1 LFISGQLL
9 PFTLPMIRALL
20 VEDEPLAARRLAGLL
35 QKQAVPFEILGP
47 AESVAQAAALL
58 QAGPAPDVLFLDIH
72 LADGLSF
79 ELFELVTVTCPVIF
93 TTAYDQY
100 ALRAFKVNSVDYLLK
115 PIDEDELR
123 AAVAK
128 LQQRLPAATSPE
140 IGIKSSVSSTK
151 ELAENVVAP
160 TPAQLLDA
168 ATLTALI
175 QQLRAPAPTASYKS
189 QFVVRVGEHLKVVPV
204 EQVAYFF
211 SLEKTTLLQS
221 TDGRKYVVDY
231 SMEQLES
238 LLDPA
243 QFFRLNRAYLARQA
257 AIHDI
262 IHYTNSRLQTV
273 LKPAPPESEGPVL
286 VSREKVSVFKNWLD
300 R

>member
-1 LFISGQLL
+1 ML
-9 PFTLPMIRALL
+9 ALI
-20 VEDEPLAARRLAGLL
+20 VEDEPLAARRLTTLL
-35 QKQAVPFEILGP
+35 QKHAAPLTVLGP
-47 AESVAQAAALL
+47 AESVAQAVALL

-79 ELFELVTVTCPVIF
+79 ELFEQVEITCPVIF

-115 PIDEDELR
+115 PIDEEELR
-123 AAVAK
+123 AAIAK
-128 LQQRLPAATSPE
+128 LRQRLAGMANNAAQGGD

-151 ELAENVVAP
+151 GELADAP
-160 TPAQLLDA
+160 PPAPALDA
-168 ATLTALI
+168 ATLAALI
-175 QQLRAPAPTASYKS
+175 QQLRQPAPTTTYKT

-204 EQVAYFF
+204 EQIAYFF

-221 TDGRKYVVDY
+221 TDGRKYIVDY
-231 SMEQLES
+231 TMEQLES

-243 QFFRLNRAYLARQA
+243 QFFRLNRAYLACQA

-273 LKPAPPESEGPVL
+273 LKPAPPESEGPIL
-286 VSREKVSVFKNWLD
+286 VSREKVSVFKSWLD

>member
-1 LFISGQLL
+1 
-9 PFTLPMIRALL
+9 MIRALL
-20 VEDEPLAARRLAGLL
+20 VEDEPLAARRLASLL

-115 PIDEDELR
+115 PIDEEELR
-123 AAVAK
+123 AAVVK
-128 LQQRLPAATSPE
+128 LQQRLPAADSPR

-151 ELAENVVAP
+151 EPAENAP
-160 TPAQLLDA
+160 TPAPMLDA
-168 ATLTALI
+168 ATLAALI
-175 QQLRAPAPTASYKS
+175 QQLREPAPAASYKS

-243 QFFRLNRAYLARQA
+243 RFFRLNRAYLAQQA

-273 LKPAPPESEGPVL
+273 LKPAPPESEGPIL

>member
-1 LFISGQLL
+1 ML
-9 PFTLPMIRALL
+9 ALV
-20 VEDEPLAARRLAGLL
+20 VEDEPLAARRLINLL
-35 QKQAVPFEILGP
+35 HKQPEPLTVLGT
-47 AESVAQAAALL
+47 AESVAQAVALL

-79 ELFELVTVTCPVIF
+79 ELFEQVEVRCPVIF

-115 PIDEDELR
+115 PIDEEELR
-123 AAVAK
+123 IALAK
-128 LQQRLPAATSPE
+128 LRQRLGAADAEPM
-140 IGIKSSVSSTK
+140 IGTKSAVSSIK
-151 ELAENVVAP
+151 VPAP
-160 TPAQLLDA
+160 VSALDA
-168 ATLTALI
+168 VTLAALV
-175 QQLRAPAPTASYKS
+175 QQLRQPTPQASYKA

-238 LLDPA
+238 LLDPQ
-243 QFFRLNRAYLARQA
+243 QFFRLNRAYLAQQA
-257 AIHDI
+257 AIADI
-262 IHYTNSRLQTV
+262 IHYTNSRLQTI

-286 VSREKVSVFKNWLD
+286 VSREKVSVFKSWLD

>member
-1 LFISGQLL
+1 ML
-9 PFTLPMIRALL
+9 ALV
-20 VEDEPLAARRLAGLL
+20 VEDEPLAARRLINLL
-35 QKQAVPFEILGP
+35 HKQPEPLTIVGT
-47 AESVAQAAALL
+47 AESVAQAVALL

-79 ELFELVTVTCPVIF
+79 ELFEQVDIRCPVIF

-115 PIDEDELR
+115 PIDEEEL
-123 AAVAK
+123 ALALAK
-128 LQQRLPAATSPE
+128 LRQRIGNAAATAA
-140 IGIKSSVSSTK
+140 IGTKSAVSSTK
-151 ELAENVVAP
+151 VPEAAP
-160 TPAQLLDA
+160 LLDA
-168 ATLTALI
+168 ATLAALV
-175 QQLRAPAPTASYKS
+175 QQLRQPTPTATYKA

-231 SMEQLES
+231 TMEQLET
-238 LLDPA
+238 LLDP
-243 QFFRLNRAYLARQA
+243 QHFFRLNRAYLARQA
-257 AIHDI
+257 AIADI
-262 IHYTNSRLQTV
+262 IHYTNSRLQTI

-286 VSREKVSVFKNWLD
+286 VSREKVSVFKSWLD

>member
-1 LFISGQLL
+1 
-9 PFTLPMIRALL
+9 MIRALL

-35 QKQAVPFEILGP
+35 QKQTVPFEILGP
-47 AESVAQAAALL
+47 AESVAQAVALL

-115 PIDEDELR
+115 PIDADELS
-123 AAVAK
+123 AAAAK
-128 LQQRLPAATSPE
+128 LQQRLPAAVSPE

-151 ELAENVVAP
+151 ELAENAPAPAP
-160 TPAQLLDA
+160 TLDA
-168 ATLTALI
+168 ATLAALL
-175 QQLRAPAPTASYKS
+175 QQLRQPAPTASYKS

-243 QFFRLNRAYLARQA
+243 QFFRLNRAFLAQQA

-262 IHYTNSRLQTV
+262 IHYTNSRLQTI

>member
-1 LFISGQLL
+1 ML
-9 PFTLPMIRALL
+9 RALL
-20 VEDEPLAARRLAGLL
+20 VEDEPLAARRLTSLL
-35 QKQAVPFEILGP
+35 QKQPEPIDVVGP
-47 AESVAQAAALL
+47 AESVVQAVALL

-79 ELFELVTVTCPVIF
+79 ELFEQVEIRCPVIF

-115 PIDEDELR
+115 PIDEEELR
-123 AAVAK
+123 AALGK
-128 LQQRLPAATSPE
+128 LRQRLGAITDAPE
-140 IGIKSSVSSTK
+140 IGTKSSVSSIK
-151 ELAENVVAP
+151 VPDMAP
-160 TPAQLLDA
+160 VLDA
-168 ATLTALI
+168 ATLAALV
-175 QQLRAPAPTASYKS
+175 QQLRQPAPQASYKA

-211 SLEKTTLLQS
+211 SLEKATLLQS

-231 SMEQLES
+231 TMEQLES
-238 LLDPA
+238 LLDPQ

-257 AIHDI
+257 AIADI
-262 IHYTNSRLQTV
+262 INYTNSRLQTI

-286 VSREKVSVFKNWLD
+286 VSREKVSVFKSWLD

>member
-1 LFISGQLL
+1 ML
-9 PFTLPMIRALL
+9 ALV
-20 VEDEPLAARRLAGLL
+20 VEDEPLAARRLTSLL
-35 QKQAVPFEILGP
+35 QKHAAPLTILGP
-47 AESVAQAAALL
+47 AESVAQAVALL

-79 ELFELVTVTCPVIF
+79 ELFEQVEITCPVVF

-115 PIDEDELR
+115 PIDEEEFM
-123 AAVAK
+123 AAIAK
-128 LQQRLPAATSPE
+128 LRKRLAATAPVPSDQNSSTK
-140 IGIKSSVSSTK
+140 GSVSSTK
-151 ELAENVVAP
+151 TEAENSAAP
-160 TPAQLLDA
+160 TLDA
-168 ATLTALI
+168 ATLAALI
-175 QQLRAPAPTASYKS
+175 QQLRQPSPAASYKA

-231 SMEQLES
+231 TMEQLEN

-273 LKPAPPESEGPVL
+273 LRPAPPESEGPIL
-286 VSREKVSVFKNWLD
+286 VSREKVSVFKSWLD

>member
-1 LFISGQLL
+1 
-9 PFTLPMIRALL
+9 MIRALL

-47 AESVAQAAALL
+47 AESVTQAVALL

-79 ELFELVTVTCPVIF
+79 ELFDLATVTCPVIF

-123 AAVAK
+123 AAVSK
-128 LQQRLPAATSPE
+128 LQQRLPGEKTVDF
-140 IGIKSSVSSTK
+140 GIKSSVSSTK
-151 ELAENVVAP
+151 ALAESAP
-160 TPAQLLDA
+160 ALAPVLDA
-168 ATLTALI
+168 ATLAALL
-175 QQLRAPAPTASYKS
+175 QQLRQPAPVASYKT

-221 TDGRKYVVDY
+221 ADGRKYVVDY

-238 LLDPA
+238 LLDPSR
-243 QFFRLNRAYLARQA
+243 FFRLNRAYLAQQA

-273 LKPAPPESEGPVL
+273 LRPAPPESEGPIL

>member
-1 LFISGQLL
+1 ML
-9 PFTLPMIRALL
+9 ALV
-20 VEDEPLAARRLAGLL
+20 VEDEPLAARRLIGLL
-35 QKQAVPFEILGP
+35 QKHAAPLTILGP
-47 AESVAQAAALL
+47 AESVAQAVALL

-79 ELFELVTVTCPVIF
+79 ELFEQVEITCPVIF

-115 PIDEDELR
+115 PIDEEELQAAFVKLR
-123 AAVAK
+123 QRLAVAGLVPNDQDFGTK
-128 LQQRLPAATSPE
+128 
-140 IGIKSSVSSTK
+140 GSVSSTK
-151 ELAENVVAP
+151 ATAENTVAP
-160 TPAQLLDA
+160 ALDA
-168 ATLTALI
+168 VTLAALI
-175 QQLRAPAPTASYKS
+175 QQLRQPAPAASYKA

-204 EQVAYFF
+204 EQVAYFL

-221 TDGRKYVVDY
+221 IDGRKYVVDY
-231 SMEQLES
+231 TMEQLEG
-238 LLDPA
+238 LLDPG

-262 IHYTNSRLQTV
+262 IHYTNSRLQTI

-286 VSREKVSVFKNWLD
+286 VSREKVSVFKSWLD

>member
-1 LFISGQLL
+1 MLQ
-9 PFTLPMIRALL
+9 ALL
-20 VEDEPLAARRLAGLL
+20 VEDEPLAARRLSNLL
-35 QKQAVPFEILGP
+35 QKLPEAFELLGP
-47 AESVAQAAALL
+47 AESVAQAVALL

-79 ELFELVTVTCPVIF
+79 ELFEQVKITCPVIF

-115 PIDEDELR
+115 PIDEEELR
-123 AAVAK
+123 GAIAK
-128 LQQRLPAATSPE
+128 LRARLAPAPGAVP
-140 IGIKSSVSSTK
+140 
-151 ELAENVVAP
+151 AP
-160 TPAQLLDA
+160 ALDA
-168 ATLTALI
+168 ATLAELV
-175 QQLRAPAPTASYKS
+175 QQLRQPAPSYKT

-231 SMEQLES
+231 TMEQLES
-238 LLDPA
+238 LLDPT

-262 IHYTNSRLQTV
+262 IHYASSRLQTV
-273 LKPAPPESEGPVL
+273 LKPAPPESEGPIL
-286 VSREKVSVFKNWLD
+286 VSREKVSVFKSWLD

>member
-1 LFISGQLL
+1 ML
-9 PFTLPMIRALL
+9 ALL
-20 VEDEPLAARRLAGLL
+20 VEDEPLAARRLATLL
-35 QKQAVPFEILGP
+35 QKQPEPLQIMGP
-47 AESVAQAAALL
+47 AESVAQAVALL

-79 ELFELVTVTCPVIF
+79 ELFEQVAITCPVIF

-115 PIDEDELR
+115 PIDEEELS
-123 AAVAK
+123 AAIAK
-128 LQQRLPAATSPE
+128 LRHWLAGANDPNFS
-140 IGIKSSVSSTK
+140 IKSSVSSTK
-151 ELAENVVAP
+151 ATTENAVPAP
-160 TPAQLLDA
+160 ALDA
-168 ATLTALI
+168 ATLAALI
-175 QQLRAPAPTASYKS
+175 QQLRQPAPTASYKT

-211 SLEKTTLLQS
+211 SLEKTTLLQN

-231 SMEQLES
+231 TLEQLES

-273 LKPAPPESEGPVL
+273 LKPAPPESEGPIL
-286 VSREKVSVFKNWLD
+286 VSREKVSVFKSWLD

>member
-1 LFISGQLL
+1 ML
-9 PFTLPMIRALL
+9 ALV
-20 VEDEPLAARRLAGLL
+20 VEDEPLAARRLINLL
-35 QKQAVPFEILGP
+35 HKQPEPLTILGT
-47 AESVAQAAALL
+47 AESVAQAVALL

-79 ELFELVTVTCPVIF
+79 ELFEQVEIRCPVIF

-115 PIDEDELR
+115 PIDEEELR
-123 AAVAK
+123 LALAK
-128 LQQRLPAATSPE
+128 LRQRIGSTETTPAF
-140 IGIKSSVSSTK
+140 GIKSAVSSTK
-151 ELAENVVAP
+151 VPDAAP
-160 TPAQLLDA
+160 VLDA
-168 ATLTALI
+168 ATLAALV
-175 QQLRAPAPTASYKS
+175 QQLRQPAPTATYKA

-231 SMEQLES
+231 TMEQLET
-238 LLDPA
+238 LLDPLH
-243 QFFRLNRAYLARQA
+243 FFRLNRAYLAQQA
-257 AIHDI
+257 AIADI
-262 IHYTNSRLQTV
+262 IHYTNSRLQTI

-286 VSREKVSVFKNWLD
+286 VSREKVSVFKSWLD

>member
-1 LFISGQLL
+1 ML
-9 PFTLPMIRALL
+9 RALL
-20 VEDEPLAARRLAGLL
+20 VEDEPLAARRLASLL

-47 AESVAQAAALL
+47 AESVAQAVALL

-79 ELFELVTVTCPVIF
+79 ELFEQVKVTCPVIF

-100 ALRAFKVNSVDYLLK
+100 AVRAFKVNSVDYLLK
-115 PIDEDELR
+115 PIDEEELSH
-123 AAVAK
+123 AVTK
-128 LQQRLPAATSPE
+128 LQQRLPTAAASE
-140 IGIKSSVSSTK
+140 IGTKSSVSSTK
-151 ELAENVVAP
+151 AGAENAGPVAA
-160 TPAQLLDA
+160 TLDA
-168 ATLTALI
+168 AMLAGLI
-175 QQLRAPAPTASYKS
+175 AQLRQPAPVASYKS

-204 EQVAYFF
+204 EQVAYFL

-231 SMEQLES
+231 SMEQLEG
-238 LLDPA
+238 LLDPS

-257 AIHDI
+257 AIADI
-262 IHYTNSRLQTV
+262 IHYANSRLQTI

>member
-1 LFISGQLL
+1 MLQ
-9 PFTLPMIRALL
+9 ALL
-20 VEDEPLAARRLAGLL
+20 VEDEPLAARRLANLL
-35 QKQAVPFEILGP
+35 QKQPEPLAVLGP
-47 AESVAQAAALL
+47 AESVAQAVALL

-79 ELFELVTVTCPVIF
+79 ELFEQVKITCPVIF

-115 PIDEDELR
+115 PIDEEELKAALVKLRQHLGTR
-123 AAVAK
+123 AE
-128 LQQRLPAATSPE
+128 PNFGT
-140 IGIKSSVSSTK
+140 KSSVSST
-151 ELAENVVAP
+151 NVPAP
-160 TPAQLLDA
+160 TAGLDA
-168 ATLTALI
+168 ATLAALL
-175 QQLRAPAPTASYKS
+175 QQLRQPAPTASYKT
-189 QFVVRVGEHLKVVPV
+189 QFVVRVGEHLKVVLV

-231 SMEQLES
+231 TMEQLET

-286 VSREKVSVFKNWLD
+286 VSREKVSVFKSWLD